1 MPIPIEA
8 MHIARDKKSGMHSLV
23 RFVPNEVL
31 DAPLAEVGVDRAN
44 AFLMA
49 RGPESLVE
57 SAIQLGPMFASRADL
72 NDRVLTFTDAMGEK
86 GKRLLQ
92 SDSSRLLAEC
102 FFDPYVSNAGGD
114 GLMFEV
120 TGRVPRASADRTVE
134 EFDFCGNSPAYDYL
148 GDHFTAL
155 IEPVQ
160 DWVLLR
166 NLLSI
171 TLRLGG
177 TLRKNPSGET
187 VLEDAGFSKVGR
199 KTLQS
204 KFALDAPG
212 YAIPVMYNPYFRDG
226 NLLKNGLVFDGN
238 ATRPLY
244 ERIAR
249 VETRRRAGLILV
261 DVGVLKGN
269 GSIKFVTGAQAEAAG
284 GSSEQRGLLPEERKW
299 LYLVVEDGIGLGQK
313 ELADMLL
320 DSLDQQLYRPRL
332 SYSGDS
338 MEGVSISAYDLPSA
352 LWALV
357 RNHPNHY
364 LMTCDN
370 CHRTVF
376 STMQGPN
383 RRFCSDSCRVTW
395 NKRH

>member
-8 MHIARDKKSGMHSLV
+8 VHIARDKESGMHSLV

-31 DAPLAEVGVDRAN
+31 DVPLAEVGVDRAN

-49 RGPESLVE
+49 RDPESLVE
-57 SAIQLGPMFASRADL
+57 SAIQLGPMFVARVDL
-72 NDRVLTFTDAMGEK
+72 NDRVLTFTDALSEK

-102 FFDPYVSNAGGD
+102 FFDPYVASAGGN
-114 GLMFEV
+114 GLMFEGA
-120 TGRVPRASADRTVE
+120 GRVSRASADRTVE
-134 EFDFCGNSPAYDYL
+134 EFDFCGSSPSYGCL
-148 GDHFTAL
+148 EDHFTAL

-177 TLRKNPSGET
+177 TLRKHLSGET

-199 KTLQS
+199 QTLQS

-212 YAIPVMYNPYFRDG
+212 YAVPVMYNPYFRDG

-249 VETRRRAGLILV
+249 VEARRRAGLILV
-261 DVGVLKGN
+261 DVGVLRGN
-269 GSIKFVTGAQAEAAG
+269 ESIKFVTGAQAGVAE
-284 GSSEQRGLLPEERKW
+284 GSSEQCGLMPEERKW
-299 LYLVVEDGIGLGQK
+299 LYLVVEDRGDMSQK
-313 ELADMLL
+313 DLADMLL

-332 SYSGDS
+332 SYSGDL
-338 MEGVSISAYDLPSA
+338 MEGVSVNVYDLPSA

-376 STMQGPN
+376 STTQGPN